1 MVAIGLILQILV
13 VICFA
18 IPIAIFGTYGLL
30 IVYYNKSK
38 KDDDVQQSYAN
49 NAGNFSKPT
58 VSIVVPTHN
67 EKAIIAKKIENFLS
81 LNYPQDKM
89 EIVFADDSNDETPKI
104 IAEYERKYSCI
115 HLLQFKER
123 MGYSPS
129 MIAGVKAAKGEITVL
144 GDAGSFLDSEALNKL
159 VVHFQNPK
167 VGAVTGN
174 DVILNVDEQVGESE
188 SLYQKIYNYIR
199 TAETKMDS
207 TLYIKGEATAVRS
220 ELIKDFNNC
229 FETFDTA
236 VGLFIRQKGF
246 RTVYDPQVKFYE
258 YAAASR
264 TDRVKQKRFR
274 ATYLIRVLLR
284 FKHLMFKKE
293 YGKYGSIILPLNFA
307 MLSIAPISILTG
319 FLLLIPLTFFNFL
332 FAAAIWGFMG
342 LVLVAT
348 LVFSRSAIVTFVDLE
363 SSLIKALYEVT
374 IKKKSLDKIETVAS
388 TRRTN

>member
-1 MVAIGLILQILV
+1 MQ
-13 VICFA
+13 
-18 IPIAIFGTYGLL
+18 
-30 IVYYNKSK
+30 
-38 KDDDVQQSYAN
+38 
-49 NAGNFSKPT
+49 PT

-67 EKAIIAKKIENFLS
+67 EKTIIAKKIENFLS

-89 EIVFADDSNDETPKI
+89 EIIFADDSNDETPQI
-104 IAEYERKYSCI
+104 IAEYAKKHSCV

-129 MIAGVKAAKGEITVL
+129 MIAGVKSAKGEITVL
-144 GDAGSFLDSEALNKL
+144 GDAGSFLDSEALNRL

-174 DVILNVDEQVGESE
+174 DVILNVDEQIGKSE

-220 ELIKDFNNC
+220 ELIKDFDNC

-246 RTVYDPQVKFYE
+246 RTVYDPNVKFYE

-264 TDRVKQKRFR
+264 NDRVKQKTIR
-274 ATYLIRVLLR
+274 AANLIRVLTR
-284 FKHLMFKKE
+284 FKHMMFKRE

-307 MLSIAPISILTG
+307 MLSIVPIS
-319 FLLLIPLTFFNFL
+319 LLLGVLLLVPLTFFNFF
-332 FAAAIWGFMG
+332 FAAAIWGLIG
-342 LVLVAT
+342 LVFVVA
-348 LVFSRSAIVTFVDLE
+348 LIFSRSFIVTFFDLE
-363 SSLIKALYEVT
+363 SSLLKALYEVT
-374 IKKKSLDKIETVAS
+374 IKRRSLDKIETVAS
-388 TRRTN
+388 TRRVD